1 MATVLA
7 WAMPP
12 IAQSNSHGDQSHG
25 SQDHGSHDHGGAY
38 FDAGELG
45 AVAKVTLR
53 ITIVAREGVG
63 KMFFEPMDIAVKR
76 GETVEFTVRNH
87 RMLEL
92 EFVLGSA
99 IENASHAAL
108 MEAMPDMKP
117 TNPLSDPAPPPQP

>member
-1 MATVLA
+1 MIDLVAGMATVLA

-25 SQDHGSHDHGGAY
+25 SQDQGSHDHGGAY

-63 KMFFEPMDIAVKR
+63 KMFFEPMDIAVKKGR
-76 GETVEFTVRNH
+76 DG
-87 RMLEL
+87 
-92 EFVLGSA
+92 
-99 IENASHAAL
+99 
-108 MEAMPDMKP
+108 
-117 TNPLSDPAPPPQP
+117 